1 MQQKIF
7 NVILRMTG
15 FLTLNLLP
23 LIVNQIR
30 MQQIQATLAH
40 LSVVQTDS
48 SILMT
53 GKIGLS
59 MEPTTKILMLLDF
72 ISRT

>member
-1 MQQKIF
+1 
-7 NVILRMTG
+7 MTG

-30 MQQIQATLAH
+30 LQQIQTTPAH
-40 LSVVQTDS
+40 LSVVQTDF

>member
-23 LIVNQIR
+23 LIVNLIR
-30 MQQIQATLAH
+30 LQQIQATPAI